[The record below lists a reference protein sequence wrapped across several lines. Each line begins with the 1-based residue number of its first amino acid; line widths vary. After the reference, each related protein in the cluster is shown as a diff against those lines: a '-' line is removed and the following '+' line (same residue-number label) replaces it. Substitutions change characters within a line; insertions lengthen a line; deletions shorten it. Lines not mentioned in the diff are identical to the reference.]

1 MPKININIEK
11 NKNNIIKKSVKVVKK
26 AVKVEEPKF
35 NVIKSHTK
43 QLKKIDRTINSIF
56 YDVPQDTKIKDVY
69 DYVNEKIKKMQK
81 DDYWKDTQINLAL
94 EFGDIGW
101 RSQKFQSIDQI
112 LDFLLDYDEQITGD
126 ITSFN
131 INFFR

>member
-35 NVIKSHTK
+35 NIIKSHTK
-43 QLKKIDRTINSIF
+43 QLKKIDRAINSIF

-69 DYVNEKIKKMQK
+69 DYVNEKIIKMQK

-112 LDFLLDYDEQITGD
+112 LDFLLDYNEEISGD
-126 ITSFN
+126 IMGFN